1 MKIFLICLTSLS
13 LSACCIPPRPDDNDN
28 TSHQFVSK
36 KIPSELLDIP
46 EPIAQP
52 NLEGSQKDV
61 AIWLIENEKRTR
73 SLETKLQKIKE
84 YNTDG
89 K

>member
-1 MKIFLICLTSLS
+1 MKVFLICLTSLS
-13 LSACCIPPRPDDNDN
+13 LSACCIPTRPDDTDN
-28 TSHQFVSK
+28 VSHQFVSK

-46 EPIAQP
+46 EPITQP

>member
-1 MKIFLICLTSLS
+1 MKMFLICLTSLS
-13 LSACCIPPRPDDNDN
+13 LSACCIPIRPDDND
-28 TSHQFVSK
+28 TVLHQFVSK

>member
-1 MKIFLICLTSLS
+1 MKVFLVCLASFS
-13 LSACCIPPRPDDNDN
+13 LSACCIPTKPDDVDN
-28 TSHQFVSK
+28 VSHQFISK